1 MPFVSGARKHFSE
14 QISYWPLIADM
25 SCFIKKYFPTAAAAV
40 ILLCFG
46 FAPSS
51 PAAAVTVLVGSSG
64 FSYTPTTTN
73 ITAGDRII
81 WVWGGI
87 NHSTT
92 SDTAGLWDSGVTNS
106 PYSFTN
112 QFNSTG
118 TFPYHCTIHGGPPFN
133 MRGSIIVNAAS
144 SPPGVAITNP
154 ASGMVLSAPASVTIK
169 VAVSGTVTNVQFL
182 VGSTILTNIATA
194 PFSAA
199 TNNLA
204 AGSYT
209 LSAIA
214 ADNNGLKATNA
225 VAISVVTPLPLVLN
239 APQFS
244 AGNFQFSYAAN
255 AGLSYVVQQSTNLAA
270 VNWIPLFTNL
280 AVSNPVVFV
289 DNHATNNPGFY
300 RVGRLPNP

>member
-1 MPFVSGARKHFSE
+1 MPFVSGHLEHFAE
-14 QISYWPLIADM
+14 QIFLWLLIADVN
-25 SCFIKKYFPTAAAAV
+25 CFIKNCFPAVAAV
-40 ILLCFG
+40 ILLCPG

-51 PAAAVTVLVGSSG
+51 LAASATVLVGANG
-64 FSYTPTTTN
+64 FTYTPTTTN
-73 ITAGDRII
+73 IAVGDQII
-81 WVWGGI
+81 WVWGGS

-92 SDTAGLWDSGVTNS
+92 SDTAGLWNSGVTNL
-106 PYSFTN
+106 PYAFTN

-144 SPPGVAITNP
+144 SPPGVSITNP
-154 ASGMVLSAPASVTIK
+154 ADGTVLSEPASITIK
-169 VAVSGTVTNVQFL
+169 AAVSGTVTNVQFL
-182 VGSTILTNIATA
+182 VGSSILTNVAA
-194 PFSAA
+194 DPFSAV

-204 AGSYT
+204 AGSYI

-214 ADNNGLKATNA
+214 ADNNGLKSTNA
-225 VAISVVTPLPLVLN
+225 VTISVVTPLPLVLN

-255 AGLSYVVQQSTNLAA
+255 IGLSYVVQQSTNLAA
-270 VNWIPLFTNL
+270 LNWTSLFTNL
-280 AVSNPVVFV
+280 AASNPAVFV
-289 DNHATNNPGFY
+289 DNNATNNPGFY